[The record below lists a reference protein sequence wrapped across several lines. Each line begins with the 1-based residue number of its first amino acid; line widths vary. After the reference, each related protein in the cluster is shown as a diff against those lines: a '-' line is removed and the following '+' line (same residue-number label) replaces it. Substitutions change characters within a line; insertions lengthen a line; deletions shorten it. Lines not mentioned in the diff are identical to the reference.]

1 MPEEDEDGG
10 IDDEEIDRLVEE
22 DAILVA
28 TVRFKVAAETGAQF
42 DFVSPS
48 YYGEGITLM

>member
-10 IDDEEIDRLVEE
+10 IDDEEVDRLVEE

-28 TVRFKVAAETGAQF
+28 TVRLKVAIERGGHF
-42 DFVSPS
+42 DFVGPS
-48 YYGEGITLM
+48 YYGEGIVLM